1 MPETWVG
8 SIPGLQRCPE
18 GGHGNQLQYSCLGNP
33 TARGAWQ
40 ATVHGVAKSDTA
52 EATVHTQGEQGFLAT
67 LLMELYLGHQ
77 HPKATTVCVLSF
89 GYGYFIFSQSSIKMT
104 QHL

>member
-1 MPETWVG
+1 M
-8 SIPGLQRCPE
+8 
-18 GGHGNQLQYSCLGNP
+18 
-33 TARGAWQ
+33 ARGAWQ
-40 ATVHGVAKSDTA
+40 ATVHGVTKSDTA